1 MVHNLPRGCG
11 ILLYWCLRT
20 HVGEGVP
27 SRSHHESDK
36 SAWISISTLSLGVPM
51 NCGGERSVRT
61 ITLLLHYCYRN
72 HFNSLFDWPLLGA
85 LLTALLQER
94 EVSVQEGGNMY
105 GKISFYC
112 RGARLYAGHRPR
124 QMATF

>member
-1 MVHNLPRGCG
+1 MDHNLPRGCG
-11 ILLYWCLRT
+11 ILLYWCFRT
-20 HVGEGVP
+20 HVGEGAL

-36 SAWISISTLSLGVPM
+36 RARISISTLGLGVPT

-72 HFNSLFDWPLLGA
+72 HFHSLFDWPLLGA

-94 EVSVQEGGNMY
+94 EVSVQEGGNRY

-112 RGARLYAGHRPR
+112 S
-124 QMATF
+124 